1 MISDNGVDT
10 LKAGT
15 DLLKGRRDD
24 YPPPPKKRNRL
35 SQDLFSLSYLQHEL
49 TV

>member
-15 DLLKGRRDD
+15 DLLKGRWDD
-24 YPPPPKKRNRL
+24 YPPPKKKSPI